1 MLEKRAKRVSQLT
14 LIAAVKCCYL
24 RTQISNE
31 QQQWQRNE
39 ANKIG
44 GKTFSMAQP
53 ETHVCVSV
61 LRGCEHVCV
70 QGSIEGGKPAARLQA
85 H

>member
-53 ETHVCVSV
+53 ETHVCVCV
-61 LRGCEHVCV
+61 MGMWACVCV